1 MVDRHFKRGLCKL
14 KRLGQAMPKFDNMS
28 AEHYSVDTDL
38 PLSNFSHCHIGI
50 LHHFDQLS
58 ELLQVMSD
66 ADAAKKIAKEAMDYF
81 HLGMKAHH
89 QEEERE
95 LFPAVLSS
103 AIPGDTTWR
112 PWDCLCTCGM
122 CRIFQVIFKLRTR
135 YASDARYG

>member
-1 MVDRHFKRGLCKL
+1 
-14 KRLGQAMPKFDNMS
+14 MPKFDNMS

-58 ELLQVMSD
+58 ELLQVMGN
-66 ADAAKKIAKEAMDYF
+66 ADAAKKIAKEAVDYF

-89 QEEERE
+89 QEGERE

-103 AIPGDTTWR
+103 AIPGDE
-112 PWDCLCTCGM
+112 
-122 CRIFQVIFKLRTR
+122 
-135 YASDARYG
+135 